1 MGSRCREKRARDS
14 ANTRAYGCARCS
26 TLHAYRIAL
35 SERNSHH
42 FLLSV
47 SGPGLSLGLDSENLA
62 FSLIGLLLRFGYVS
76 TAIERFWTKRLQRE
90 LRCVG
95 CSAILAVDPPC
106 DLTAPALK
114 VVLFLL
120 MPRDPHT
127 RMTCTSQQFCSLV
140 SCYQANHP
148 VTASGLPTS
157 SSIADCT
164 APRTIST
171 GSYLD
176 QCQHPTRVE
185 CECLDVGRAGT
196 DDLPAWAESGLAPP
210 TLAVSADPDWEGDQ
224 ALAQE
229 THSATSVAPSLNKD
243 RQLHWFCD
251 LGSRLTNV
259 RLTHM
264 LLVQLFLTRH
274 SLLSR
279 GFALALPNTRSH
291 SRTHSRT
298 HSWPH
303 THSIALSLSLL
314 YSF

>member
-1 MGSRCREKRARDS
+1 MLQGFIND
-14 ANTRAYGCARCS
+14 NTQ
-26 TLHAYRIAL
+26 H
-35 SERNSHH
+35 
-42 FLLSV
+42 
-47 SGPGLSLGLDSENLA
+47 
-62 FSLIGLLLRFGYVS
+62 
-76 TAIERFWTKRLQRE
+76 
-90 LRCVG
+90 
-95 CSAILAVDPPC
+95 
-106 DLTAPALK
+106 
-114 VVLFLL
+114 
-120 MPRDPHT
+120 
-127 RMTCTSQQFCSLV
+127 
-140 SCYQANHP
+140 QANHS

-157 SSIADCT
+157 SSIADCA

-210 TLAVSADPDWEGDQ
+210 TLAVSTDPDWEGDQ

-229 THSATSVAPSLNKD
+229 THSATSVAPSFNKD

-264 LLVQLFLTRH
+264 LLVQFFLTRH

-279 GFALALPNTRSH
+279 GFALALSHTHSH
-291 SRTHSRT
+291 SRTHT
-298 HSWPH
+298 HALTHGH
-303 THSIALSLSLL
+303 TLTPSLSHSHFCTLSEWKTL
-314 YSF
+314 HVG